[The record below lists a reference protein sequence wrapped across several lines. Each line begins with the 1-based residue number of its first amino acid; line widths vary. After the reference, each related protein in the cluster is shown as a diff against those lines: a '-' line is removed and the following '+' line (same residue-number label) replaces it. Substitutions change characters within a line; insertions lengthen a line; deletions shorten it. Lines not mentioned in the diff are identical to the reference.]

1 MIVIVV
7 GGGKVGYYLTK
18 TLTEHGHEARL
29 IEADENRGR
38 KIADDLDFPIICGD
52 GTRIDILESAGI
64 RDADALIS
72 VTGRDES
79 NLIACQLA
87 KTMFGVKRTVARVN
101 NPKNVSIMKVLGVDI
116 PISTTDNI
124 AQLIEREVDLSSVK
138 QLLSLNRG
146 ETSLSEFELPQN
158 FKKDGIKISELKLP
172 DESIIVSISRDG
184 KMIIPRGYT
193 QLKSGDKIITMCEN
207 TALHSFSRAIGLEV
221 Y

>member
-1 MIVIVV
+1 MVIIVV

-18 TLTEHGHEARL
+18 TLNEHGHEVRL
-29 IEADENRGR
+29 IETEAERGRQIADE
-38 KIADDLDFPIICGD
+38 LDFPIICGD

-64 RDADALIS
+64 READALIS
-72 VTGRDES
+72 VTGRDEN

-87 KTMFGVKRTVARVN
+87 KTMFGVRRTVARVN
-101 NPKNVSIMKVLGVDI
+101 NPKNVSIMKELGVDI

-124 AQLIEREVDLSSVK
+124 ARLIEREVDLSSVK

-146 ETSLSEFELPQN
+146 EASLSEFELPSN

-172 DESIIVSISRDG
+172 DESIIISISRDG

-193 QLKSGDKIITMCEN
+193 QLHKGDKIIAMCEN
-207 TALHSFSRAIGLEV
+207 RSLHDFAKALGV
-221 Y
+221 DK